1 MKLSRRKLLQSGA
14 IAGAAA
20 GLLPSLA
27 HTSEADAAQRG
38 GQQSNSAPLP
48 AAFDSLKA
56 LGDRAKPITVE
67 EFQARVSRAQKL
79 MTDAKPDFA
88 ALYLA
93 PGTSLY
99 YFTGIRWGQSER
111 VAGAVIPRSGA
122 PLLFCPGF
130 EESRYRELMRWP
142 TEVRVWQED
151 QNPGELVAK
160 WLGEKGIRSGR
171 IAIDETTRF
180 AYFDKLKKAAPQ
192 FEYVLGDPI
201 TAGCRARKSEHELEL
216 MRLACSATCDVY
228 RAVFATATEGMTQYD
243 VANLYSRGLQK
254 MGLPGGGALVLV
266 GKWAAQPHGTTTP
279 QKLQEGQVLLIDAG
293 TTVEGYESDVTRCTV
308 IGKTPEKIQRA
319 FDTLSK
325 SQAAALDACRA
336 GHLTGTVDDA
346 ARAVV
351 TAAGYGADYKYFA
364 HRLGHGMGLDGHELP
379 YLVRGSKDILEHGMT
394 FSNEPGIYIPEDF
407 GLRLEDDMVVMQEG
421 PAQLLTP
428 GFSPSL
434 EKPVG

>member
-1 MKLSRRKLLQSGA
+1 MTISRRKLLQSGA
-14 IAGAAA
+14 LVGAAA
-20 GLLPSLA
+20 GLVPSLT
-27 HTSEADAAQRG
+27 HPFNADAAQRG
-38 GQQSNSAPLP
+38 GQQPGGALP
-48 AAFDSLKA
+48 AAFDSLKP
-56 LGDRAKPITVE
+56 LGDRVRPITVN
-67 EFQARVSRAQKL
+67 EFQGRVARAQKL

-99 YFTGIRWGQSER
+99 YFTGIHWGQSER
-111 VAGAVIPRSGA
+111 VAGCVIPHSGA

-180 AYFDKLKKAAPQ
+180 AYFDKLRKAAPA

-216 MRLACSATCDVY
+216 MRLACAATCDVY
-228 RAVFATATEGMTQYD
+228 RAVFASATEGMTQYD
-243 VANLYSRGLQK
+243 IGNLYSRGLQK

-293 TTVEGYESDVTRCTV
+293 TNVEGYDSDVTRCTV

-319 FDTLSK
+319 FDTLRK
-325 SQAAALDACRA
+325 AQDAALNACRA
-336 GHLTGTVDDA
+336 GHETGSVDDA

-379 YLVRGSKDILEHGMT
+379 YLVRGSKDVLQQGMT

>member
-14 IAGAAA
+14 AVGAA
-20 GLLPSLA
+20 GFLPALA
-27 HTSEADAAQRG
+27 HTSDATSAQRG
-38 GQQSNSAPLP
+38 SQQSSSGPLP
-48 AAFDSLKA
+48 AAFDSLKP
-56 LGDRAKPITVE
+56 LGDRVKPITVE
-67 EFQARVSRAQKL
+67 EFQARVAHAQQL

-142 TEVRVWQED
+142 MEVRVWQED
-151 QNPGELVAK
+151 QNPGELVGK
-160 WLGEKGIRSGR
+160 WLGEKGIRTGR
-171 IAIDETTRF
+171 IAIDQTTRF
-180 AYFDKLKKAAPQ
+180 AYFDKLRKAAPQ

-201 TAGCRARKSEHELEL
+201 TAGCRARKSEHELQL
-216 MRLACSATCDVY
+216 MRLSCAATCDVY
-228 RAVFATATEGMTQYD
+228 RAVFASAQEGMTQYD
-243 VANLYSRGLQK
+243 IASLYSRGLQK
-254 MGLPGGGALVLV
+254 MGLPGGDALVLV
-266 GKWAAQPHGTTTP
+266 GKWAAQPHGTMTP

-293 TTVEGYESDVTRCTV
+293 TNVEGYDSDVTRCTV

-319 FDTLSK
+319 FDTLRK
-325 SQAAALDACRA
+325 AQDAALNACRA
-336 GHLTGTVDDA
+336 GHETGSVDDA
-346 ARAVV
+346 ARVVV
-351 TAAGYGADYKYFA
+351 TSAGYGADYKYFG
-364 HRLGHGMGLDGHELP
+364 HRLGHGIGLDGHENP
-379 YLVRGSKDILEHGMT
+379 YLVRGSKDILEQGMT

>member
-1 MKLSRRKLLQSGA
+1 MTISRRTLLQSGA
-14 IAGAAA
+14 LVGAAA
-20 GLLPSLA
+20 GFVPTLA
-27 HTSEADAAQRG
+27 NISDPDAAQRG
-38 GQQSNSAPLP
+38 GQQSGNAPLP
-48 AAFDSLKA
+48 AAFDSLKP
-56 LGDRAKPITVE
+56 LGDRVKPITVE
-67 EFQARVSRAQKL
+67 EFQARVARAQKL

-160 WLGEKGIRSGR
+160 WLGEKGIRNGR

-319 FDTLSK
+319 FDTLRK
-325 SQAAALDACRA
+325 SQDAALDACRA
-336 GHLTGTVDDA
+336 GHFTGTVDDA

-379 YLVRGSKDILEHGMT
+379 YLVRGSKDVMEQGMT

-407 GLRLEDDMVVMQEG
+407 GLRLEDDMVVMKEG